1 MEIWSKV
8 DKNAIISYVN
18 DRRMSDGGFVFY
30 RMEPSGGLDTF
41 YALSILNDLNIEIQ
55 NKEEIIAFI
64 DSFGESNGLVDV
76 YIKVMVYRLLGKDT
90 NSLKDEV
97 SATVESYLIKELLDN
112 KIELMVETV
121 SIFESPNKV
130 VELCQLLDI
139 PYDEEMITKKV
150 LSYQKEDGGFGK
162 ECSNLADTYYA
173 IKLLN
178 LLKIE
183 IDKYPKVIN
192 YIKNSRWYKSFHTR
206 YLEDIFYLIQSLKIL
221 NQPVP
226 HPKSFI
232 VFIANCQKNG
242 GFARNYPQAIAN
254 LEYTYL
260 AVKSL
265 LALEEV

>member
-8 DKNAIISYVN
+8 DRKAIISYVN
-18 DRRMSDGGFVFY
+18 DKRMSDGGFVFY

-41 YALSILNDLNIEIQ
+41 YALSILHDLNIEIQ
-55 NKEEIIAFI
+55 NKEEIIKFI
-64 DSFGESNGLVDV
+64 DSFGESNGLVDI
-76 YIKVMVYRLLGKDT
+76 YIKVMVYRLLGRDT
-90 NSLKDEV
+90 NPLKEEV
-97 SATVESYLIKELLDN
+97 SATVESYLAKELLDD

-121 SIFESPNKV
+121 SFFESPAKII
-130 VELCQLLDI
+130 ELCHLLDI
-139 PYDEEMITKKV
+139 PYDEERITKKV

-183 IDKYPKVIN
+183 VEKYPKVIN
-192 YIKNSRWYKSFHTR
+192 YIKNNRWYEFSHAR
-206 YLEDIFYLIQSLKIL
+206 YLEDIFYLIQTLMILK
-221 NQPVP
+221 QPIP
-226 HPKSFI
+226 YPESFLI
-232 VFIANCQKNG
+232 FIANCQKNG

-260 AVKSL
+260 AVNSL
-265 LALEEV
+265 LVLEEV